1 MVEKSDLSAGGDVPS
16 WLSQMYAPLRWA
28 GEKVA
33 EFFSPNSEAA
43 TTGDYYE
50 VSVELPGVANE
61 DINVEVHDG
70 RLSVTGEKRSERSE
84 EGKSY
89 FFSERSYGRFQRV
102 FRLPP
107 DADENKVSAT
117 HRDGLL
123 VIRIARASP
132 KRKGAKSIP
141 INHG

>member
-1 MVEKSDLSAGGDVPS
+1 MVEKSDLSTAAAPS

-33 EFFSPNSEAA
+33 EFFSPSSEAA
-43 TTGDYYE
+43 TTDDYYE
-50 VSVELPGVANE
+50 VSVELPGVSDE
-61 DINVEVHDG
+61 DINVEMHDG
-70 RLSVTGEKRSERSE
+70 RLSVTGEKRTERQE

-107 DADENKVSAT
+107 DADEAKVSAT
-117 HRDGLL
+117 HKDGLL
-123 VIRIARASP
+123 VVRIAKAAP
-132 KRKGAKSIP
+132 QAKGAKSIP
-141 INHG
+141 INRG